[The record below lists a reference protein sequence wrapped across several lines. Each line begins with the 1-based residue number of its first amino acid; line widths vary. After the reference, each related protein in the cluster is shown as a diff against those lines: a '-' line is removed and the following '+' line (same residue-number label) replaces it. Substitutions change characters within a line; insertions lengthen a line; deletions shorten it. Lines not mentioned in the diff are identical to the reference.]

1 MLCRLLPPGATPAG
15 LHTAVSALALAQ
27 HLQAPAL
34 QVNVVEAA
42 LNARCRRVFANAH
55 TYHINS
61 VSISSDGESFI
72 SSDDLRVNLWHME
85 HSNQSFN
92 IVDMKPANMEDLTEV
107 SGQPNTPLPD
117 QDFDGTVTGT
127 ALQQDSRT
135 KKQRPRS
142 GHPASLPACMLCAGA
157 DLHRVSPPALLAI
170 CLQQQQGGDQA
181 GRHAVSSVVRGW
193 SKAV

>member
-1 MLCRLLPPGATPAG
+1 MLCRLLPPGATPARPN
-15 LHTAVSALALAQ
+15 TADAAHVLVQ
-27 HLQAPAL
+27 YLQGPAL

-107 SGQPNTPLPD
+107 SGQPDTPLLVCSD
-117 QDFDGTVTGT
+117 QEFYARHEMKGVQLSMKVVSMMGTDSGT
-127 ALQQDSRT
+127 ALQQGQPHNKHT
-135 KKQRPRS
+135 PCS
-142 GHPASLPACMLCAGA
+142 GHPT
-157 DLHRVSPPALLAI
+157 
-170 CLQQQQGGDQA
+170 CL
-181 GRHAVSSVVRGW
+181 HAVCRC
-193 SKAV
+193 

>member
-1 MLCRLLPPGATPAG
+1 M
-15 LHTAVSALALAQ
+15 LAQ
-27 HLQAPAL
+27 NLQGPAL

-107 SGQPNTPLPD
+107 SGQPNNPLLVCID
-117 QDFDGTVTGT
+117 QAIYARHRISVTGMKLFVKDISCVGAGT
-127 ALQQDSRT
+127 AA
-135 KKQRPRS
+135 QR
-142 GHPASLPACMLCAGA
+142 AE
-157 DLHRVSPPALLAI
+157 VSQRAPNLTP
-170 CLQQQQGGDQA
+170 CL
-181 GRHAVSSVVRGW
+181 HAVCRC
-193 SKAV
+193 

>member
-1 MLCRLLPPGATPAG
+1 MISLTDRKLNLPLRLPKVSPMPLDGAGVCKVPCSAG
-15 LHTAVSALALAQ
+15 CCPLAH
-27 HLQAPAL
+27 HLQGHTLQTVLLCWPNTCKAL

-107 SGQPNTPLPD
+107 SVQPDTPLLVCIDPD
-117 QDFDGTVTGT
+117 
-127 ALQQDSRT
+127 
-135 KKQRPRS
+135 
-142 GHPASLPACMLCAGA
+142 
-157 DLHRVSPPALLAI
+157 I
-170 CLQQQQGGDQA
+170 
-181 GRHAVSSVVRGW
+181 
-193 SKAV
+193 